1 MGNFLC
7 LGNESRFGFSSML
20 LGLAVRFVHFTIKF
34 CRFGIMVKSVFRLMG
49 LLLTFLA
56 MPFLRAQV
64 PQAGQHAHPV
74 LKNPQLVI
82 FAEESKPELE
92 SWSAVVQKLGKYST
106 DSRWVIYSA
115 LDDELGMTHYRV
127 RHEFNGVTAHLS
139 MGILHTKQGK
149 LVSLNGDFVSEN
161 QFSGKVILNV
171 DQARER
177 ALQFLPAEK
186 YYWQDP
192 QQNKAMQL
200 ATGVED
206 TSYFPVGTLSY
217 CPKDFNLAGNH
228 RLGYRFD
235 VLASEPLAGKSIWV
249 DAETGEIL
257 ASSDLILH
265 TDVKATAV
273 TKYSGT
279 KTITVDSLSATSY
292 RLRESGRGK
301 GIETYDMKKGT
312 NYSSAVDFTDA
323 DKTWNNVNAA
333 KDEVATDAHWGSEM
347 TYDYFNGEHGR
358 NSFDNNGAKILS
370 YIHYGSNYNNAF
382 WNGSVMTYG
391 DGDGTTF
398 TPLTALDVCGH
409 EIAHAVTTN
418 TAALVYSYESGAL
431 NESFSDVFGQS
442 IEIWARPTKWNWKI
456 GEDMTPSGKGIRNMA
471 DPSAAGYSQ
480 PKFYKG
486 NKWYTGTGDNGGVH
500 YNSGVQNYWYYLLAE
515 GISGTNEKGWNF
527 SVDSLGLAKA
537 GKIAYRNLS
546 VYLTSSAQYADART
560 FSIMSAAD
568 LFGQCSNE
576 VIQVTNAW
584 WVCGV
589 GNKYDSGYVKANF
602 TGDTLSCKSGVAMK
616 FLNRSE
622 NFKSSMWSF
631 GDGNSSLTTNPS
643 NVYGAYGKYNV
654 KLVVESCF
662 KGLKDSVTKVQYVKI
677 DSTYDICKAFLLPK
691 SGNDSAVGCRGFVYD
706 DGGEGNYGANKVV
719 RFDLKLPGADS
730 VRYRFRVLD
739 YENGYDSV
747 VVYKNSVV
755 GANRLGR
762 FTGNVLPFG
771 GVWRA
776 EKADRLIF
784 IQYSDPMLEGKGF
797 KVEYEGV
804 FKPVVASLGKDT
816 VICSGRAVQLV
827 AAAAGGRNTGYS
839 YSWTGP
845 GLAGGGNAKLVTPAA
860 TQQYSVAVW
869 DGCAINP
876 TTVSKTV
883 YVKPPLAVKILQS
896 DTAVCIGQT
905 MYLTAK
911 ATGGDT
917 AGYTYQWSNGLGT
930 SALANIVLT
939 DTVQVSVTVSD
950 GCSVLTAKDSMRL
963 DTYLPLIMG
972 VSNDTT
978 VCIGQHVDLLATIY
992 GGNRLHGGGAYTLE
1006 WSNGVKAGSI
1016 NVFPSVTTKYYVEG
1030 SEGCSPNVLDSVLV
1044 TVRNPLYLSPVADT
1058 TLCYGQTYV
1067 VQLLD
1072 TGGYAPTRKIVWDSA
1087 SLTGNNVIVNPVAI
1101 GTTTYRVHVE
1111 DGCTVENDTIQ
1122 FAVTRRSPLSGSIAL
1137 SDTILCFGDATDVLM
1152 SASGGRTSTLA
1163 WKLDGV
1169 ATTQTSVT
1177 DNPVASKIYTLL
1189 VEDGCSIPFVDTI
1202 GVVVAPAKIQLS
1214 LGAHDSVIC
1223 AGASYGFLEVNG
1235 TGGFAPLTYL
1245 WDDPAKQTSA
1255 KASGLGKGKYILRA
1269 MDAQGCKDSLF
1280 LFVNEFVSPMKP
1292 LKDTVIA
1299 RGSMARLYAAN
1310 GQQWRWSP
1318 KTFMMGSDTLWS
1330 VKVRPTDSI
1339 QYHLLALDSFGCL
1352 FRDSM
1357 WVRVV
1362 DPELVRIPNI
1372 ITPNGDGDNDF
1383 WDLYELVEYGQRS
1396 VNIYNRA
1403 GELVYSIG
1411 AYNNTWNGKDNQG
1424 LDLPVGIYFYY
1435 MKHNNTGEEHRGFVQ
1450 IMR

>member
-1 MGNFLC
+1 
-7 LGNESRFGFSSML
+7 
-20 LGLAVRFVHFTIKF
+20 
-34 CRFGIMVKSVFRLMG
+34 MG
-49 LLLTFLA
+49 LLLAILA
-56 MPFLRAQV
+56 MPLLRGQV
-64 PQAGQHAHPV
+64 PQVGQHPHPV
-74 LKNPQLVI
+74 LKHPQLVI
-82 FAEESKPELE
+82 FAEESTPNME
-92 SWSAVVQKLGKYST
+92 SWSTVIQKLGRYGS
-106 DSRWVIYSA
+106 DSRWVIYSS
-115 LDDELGMTHYRV
+115 LDDELGMTHYRI
-127 RHEFNGVTAHLS
+127 RHEFKGVAAHLS

-149 LVSLNGDFVSEN
+149 VVSLNGDFVDEN
-161 QFSGKVILNV
+161 QFAGRVLLNS
-171 DQARER
+171 DQARAR

-192 QQNKAMQL
+192 QQNEALQL
-200 ATGVED
+200 ATGVKD
-206 TSYFPVGTLSY
+206 TSYYPVGALSY
-217 CPKDFNLAGNH
+217 CPKDFNLAGVH

-279 KTITVDSLSATSY
+279 KSITVDSLSASSY
-292 RLRESGRGK
+292 RLRETGRGK

-312 NYSSAVDFTDA
+312 NYASAVDFTDA

-347 TYDYFNGEHGR
+347 TYDYFDSEHGR

-418 TAALVYSYESGAL
+418 TAGLVYSYESGAL

-442 IEIWARPTKWNWKI
+442 IEIWARPTQWNWKI
-456 GEDMTPSGKGIRNMA
+456 GEDITPSGKGIRNMA
-471 DPSAAGYSQ
+471 DPSATGYNQ

-486 NKWYTGTGDNGGVH
+486 NKWFTGTGDNGGVH
-500 YNSGVQNYWYYLLAE
+500 YNSGVQNYWYYLLVE
-515 GISGTNEKGWNF
+515 GASGTNEKGWAFNI
-527 SVDSLGLAKA
+527 DTLGLIKA

-568 LFGQCSNE
+568 LYGQCSNE

-589 GNKYDSGYVKANF
+589 GNKYDSGYVKADF
-602 TGDTLSCKSGVAMK
+602 MGDTLSCKSGVAMK

-622 NFKSSMWSF
+622 NYKSSLWSF
-631 GDGNSSLTTNPS
+631 GDGNSSLSTNPS
-643 NVYGAYGKYNV
+643 NTYGAYGKYNV

-662 KGLKDSVTKVQYVKI
+662 KGFKDSVTKVQYVKI
-677 DSTYDICKAFLLPK
+677 DSTYDICKALLLPK
-691 SGNDSAVGCRGFVYD
+691 LGSDSAIGCRGFVYD

-747 VVYKNSVV
+747 VVYKNSVA

-762 FTGNVLPFG
+762 FTGNVLPFAG
-771 GVWRA
+771 AWKVEA
-776 EKADRLIF
+776 ANRLIF

-797 KVEYEGV
+797 KLEYEGV
-804 FKPVVASLGKDT
+804 FTPLVAGLGRDT
-816 VICSGRAVQLV
+816 VICSGNSVVLA
-827 AAAAGGRNTGYS
+827 AAAAGGRSSGYS

-845 GLAGGGNAKLVTPAA
+845 GLAGGGNTKSITPAA
-860 TQQYSVAVW
+860 TQKYTVAVW
-869 DGCAINP
+869 DGCALKP
-876 TTVSKTV
+876 DSASKTI
-883 YVKPPLAVKILQS
+883 YVKPPLAVKISQS

-911 ATGGDT
+911 ASGGDT

-930 SALANIVLT
+930 SPMANIVLT
-939 DTVQVSVTVSD
+939 DTMEVFVTVSD
-950 GCSVLTAKDSMRL
+950 GCSVVSAKDSMRL

-978 VCIGQHVDLLATIY
+978 VCVGQHVDLLATIY

-1044 TVRNPLYLSPVADT
+1044 TVRNPLFLSAVADT
-1058 TLCYGQTYV
+1058 TLCHGQTYS
-1067 VQLLD
+1067 VQLID
-1072 TGGYAPTRKIVWDSA
+1072 TGGYAPSRKIVWDSA
-1087 SLTGNNVIVNPVAI
+1087 SLIGNNVVVNPLSV
-1101 GTTTYRVHVE
+1101 GVTKYRVHVE
-1111 DGCTVENDTIQ
+1111 DGCTVVNDTIE
-1122 FAVTRRSPLSGSIAL
+1122 FAVTRRSPLMGSLAL
-1137 SDTILCFGDATDVLM
+1137 SDRVLCYGDATDVLM
-1152 SASGGRTSTLA
+1152 SASGGRTSTLT
-1163 WKLDGV
+1163 WQLDGV
-1169 ATTQTSVT
+1169 ATTQTSIT
-1177 DNPVASKIYTLL
+1177 DNPVASKVYTLL
-1189 VEDGCSIPFVDTI
+1189 VEDGCSIPFTDTI
-1202 GVVVAPAKIQLS
+1202 GVVVATAKIQLS
-1214 LGAHDSVIC
+1214 LGLRDSVIC
-1223 AGASYGFLEVNG
+1223 AGGAYGFLEVNG
-1235 TGGFAPLTYL
+1235 TGGFAPLTYA
-1245 WDDPAKQTSA
+1245 WDDPAKQTTT
-1255 KASGLGKGKYILRA
+1255 KASGLSKGNYVLRVA
-1269 MDAQGCKDSLF
+1269 DAQGCKDSLK
-1280 LFVNEFVSPMKP
+1280 LFVNEYASPMKP

-1299 RGSMARLYAAN
+1299 RGGVARLYAAN
-1310 GQQWRWSP
+1310 GQMWRWSP

-1330 VKVRPTDSI
+1330 VRVRPTDSI
-1339 QYHLLALDSFGCL
+1339 QYSLLALDSNGCL

-1362 DPELVRIPNI
+1362 DPEVVRIPNI
-1372 ITPNGDGDNDF
+1372 ITPNGDGDNEF
-1383 WDLYELVEYGQRS
+1383 WDLYELFEYNQRK
-1396 VNIYNRA
+1396 VDIYNRA
-1403 GELVYSIG
+1403 GELVYSTG
-1411 AYNNTWNGKDNQG
+1411 AYQNNWAGKNNLG
-1424 LDLPVGIYFYY
+1424 EELPVGVYFYY
-1435 MKHNNTGEEHRGFVQ
+1435 MKHNVTGEEHRGFVQ

>member
-1 MGNFLC
+1 
-7 LGNESRFGFSSML
+7 
-20 LGLAVRFVHFTIKF
+20 
-34 CRFGIMVKSVFRLMG
+34 MVKTVSKRLFCMLMIFSVANLKG
-49 LLLTFLA
+49 
-56 MPFLRAQV
+56 QV
-64 PQAGQHAHPV
+64 PQVGQHSHPV
-74 LKNPQLVI
+74 LQNPQLVI
-82 FAEESKPELE
+82 FDDANKPAFEN
-92 SWSAVVQKLGKYST
+92 WTGVVNKLGKYGN
-106 DSRWVIYSA
+106 DSKWEIYST
-115 LDDELGMTHYRV
+115 LNDELGMTHYRI
-127 RHEFNGVTAHLS
+127 RHYYKSVPAHLS
-139 MGILHTKQGK
+139 MGILHTKQGV
-149 LVSLNGDFVSEN
+149 LGSLNGDFVSES
-161 QFSGKVILNV
+161 QFAGKQVLSL
-171 DQARER
+171 DEARAK

-192 QQNKAMQL
+192 QQNLALQM
-200 ATGVED
+200 ATGVKD
-206 TSYFPVGTLSY
+206 TSYFPLGALNY
-217 CPKDFNLAGNH
+217 CPKDFNLAGIH
-228 RLGYRFD
+228 RLAYRFD

-257 ASSDLILH
+257 ASSNLILH
-265 TDVKATAV
+265 ADVKATAI

-279 KTITVDSLSATSY
+279 KTITVDSLSASSY

-301 GIETYDMKKGT
+301 GIETYDLKKGT
-312 NYSSAVDFTDA
+312 TYSSAVDFTDV

-333 KDEVATDAHWGSEM
+333 KDEVATDAHWGAEM
-347 TYDYFNGEHGR
+347 TYDYFSGEHSR

-370 YIHYGSNYNNAF
+370 YIHYSSNYNNAF

-391 DGDGTTF
+391 DGDGTRF

-442 IEIWARPTKWNWKI
+442 IEIWARPTQWNWKI
-456 GEDMTPSGKGIRNMA
+456 GEDITPNGLGIRDMA
-471 DPSAAGYSQ
+471 DPSGTNYSQ

-500 YNSGVQNYWYYLLAE
+500 YNSGVQNYWYYLLVQGA
-515 GISGTNEKGWNF
+515 SGTNEKGWNF
-527 SVDSLGLAKA
+527 NIGSLGLTKA

-560 FSIMSAAD
+560 FSILSAAD
-568 LFGQCSNE
+568 LYGQCSNE

-589 GNKYDSGYVKANF
+589 GNKYDSGYVKADF
-602 TGDTLSCKSGVAMK
+602 MGDTLSCRSGVAMK
-616 FLNRSE
+616 FLNRSD
-622 NFKSSMWSF
+622 NFKNSWWYF
-631 GDGNSSLTTNPS
+631 GDGNTSIATHPS
-643 NVYGAYGKYNV
+643 NAYGAYGKYDV

-662 KGLKDSVTKVQYVKI
+662 KGFKDSVTKVQYVKI
-677 DSTYDICKAFLLPK
+677 DSTYDICNAFVLPK
-691 SGNDSAVGCRGFVYD
+691 SGSDSAIGCRGFVYD

-739 YENGYDSV
+739 FEAGFDSV
-747 VVYKNSVV
+747 AVYKNSVK
-755 GANRLGR
+755 ASNRLGG
-762 FTGNVLPFG
+762 FTGAVLPFAG
-771 GVWRA
+771 AWKS
-776 EKADRLIF
+776 EMADRLIF
-784 IQYSDPMLEGKGF
+784 IQYTDPMVEGKGF
-797 KVEYEGV
+797 KVEYVGV

-816 VICSGRAVQLV
+816 VVCSGNAVDLV

-845 GLAGGGNAKLVTPAA
+845 GLAGGGNAKNVTPAS
-860 TQQYSVAVW
+860 TQQYSVSVW
-869 DGCAINP
+869 DGCAITP

-883 YVKPPLAVKILQS
+883 YVKPPLSVKIVQS

-911 ATGGDT
+911 ASGGDT
-917 AGYTYQWSNGLGT
+917 AGYTYLWSNGLGT
-930 SALANIVLT
+930 SALANIILT
-939 DTVQVSVTVSD
+939 DTLAVSVTVSD
-950 GCSVLTAKDSMRL
+950 GCSVVSASDTARL
-963 DTYLPLIMG
+963 DTYLPLIMS

-978 VCIGQHVDLLATIY
+978 ICMGGDANLTANIY
-992 GGNRLHGGGAYTLE
+992 GGNRLHGGGAYVLG

-1016 NVFPSVTTKYYVEG
+1016 HVFPTITTKYYVIG
-1030 SEGCSPNVLDSVLV
+1030 SEGCSPNVLDSVTV

-1058 TLCYGQTYV
+1058 TLCHGQTYS

-1072 TGGYAPTRKIVWDSA
+1072 TGGLASSRKIVWDSA
-1087 SLTGNNVIVNPVAI
+1087 SLSGNNVIVNPLAV
-1101 GTTTYRVHVE
+1101 GVTTYRVHVE

-1122 FAVTRRSPLSGSIAL
+1122 FSVTRRTPLAGSIAL
-1137 SDTILCFGDATDVLM
+1137 SDTILCYGDATDVLM
-1152 SASGGRTSTLA
+1152 SANGGRTSTLT

-1169 ATTQTSVT
+1169 ATTQTVQT
-1177 DNPVASKIYTLL
+1177 DNPLSSKVYTLL

-1202 GVVVAPAKIQLS
+1202 GVVVAPAKINLQLS
-1214 LGAHDSVIC
+1214 AFDSVIC
-1223 AGASYGFLEVNG
+1223 AGSTSGYLDVTG
-1235 TGGFAPLTYL
+1235 TGGFAPLLYQ

-1255 KASGLGKGKYILRA
+1255 KASGLGKGKYVLRVV
-1269 MDAQGCKDSLF
+1269 DAQGCKDSMS
-1280 LFVNEFVSPMKP
+1280 LFVNEFASPMKP

-1310 GQQWRWSP
+1310 GRQWRWSP
-1318 KTFMMGSDTLWS
+1318 KLFMMGSDTLWQ
-1330 VKVRPTDSI
+1330 VRVRPTDSL

-1362 DPELVRIPNI
+1362 DPEVVRIPNI
-1372 ITPNGDGDNDF
+1372 ITPNGDGDNDV
-1383 WDLYELVEYGQRS
+1383 WDLYELFEYDQRG

-1403 GELVYSIG
+1403 GELVYSSG
-1411 AYNNTWNGKDNQG
+1411 AYKNTWDGKDNQG
-1424 LDLPVGIYFYY
+1424 MELPVGVYFYHL
-1435 MKHNNTGEEHRGFVQ
+1435 KHNKTGEEHRGFVQ